1 MSTQMVGAEEVA
13 RALTT
18 SESYA
23 YKVIR
28 KFNDSEF
35 LRERLKLPEQIV
47 QPHRGQELGPVY
59 LLEHRLLE
67 AVVCF
72 NCLAVSQ
79 RGPDRGYFIHLH
91 RFSCLPIRG
100 CSPRQVLPYS
110 PRSAP
115 LQR

>member
-28 KFNDSEF
+28 KFNDFEL
-35 LRERLKLPEQIV
+35 LRERLKLPEQVV
-47 QPHRGQELGPVY
+47 QPHHRQEPGPVC
-59 LLEHRLLE
+59 LFEHRPLE

-79 RGPDRGYFIHLH
+79 SGPD
-91 RFSCLPIRG
+91 
-100 CSPRQVLPYS
+100 
-110 PRSAP
+110 
-115 LQR
+115 